1 MIKKLTTWIRR
12 TILRKESWIY
22 GNLKSLTARK
32 HVVDGRVEILCER
45 SNPDHNIWCTAHSDH
60 WNEFKANINPN
71 RVQKKY
77 EAPRPWGDPV

>member
-1 MIKKLTTWIRR
+1 MIKKLTTWIK
-12 TILRKESWIY
+12 TILRYDPWIY
-22 GNLKSLTARK
+22 GNLGSLTARK
-32 HVVDGRVEILCER
+32 HKVFKRVEILVIKR
-45 SNPDHNIWCTAHSDH
+45 KNPKHDTWGTAHSDH